1 MDDTPLNHEPLNQA
15 LREQLLAMAAE
26 DARVRAELAAT
37 GELFRGYAP
46 RMEDVHRRNARA
58 LLAIVREHGW
68 PGEALVGRDAMHA
81 AWIVLQHA
89 IGEPDVQRGCLPILR
104 EAAAG
109 GDATPAQVAY
119 LEDRIAFF
127 ERRPQRY
134 GTQFDWD
141 EHGMLSP
148 WPIEDPDGVDARREA
163 VGLPPL
169 ADRIAQARRSA
180 QGSVPPDYARRQAEM
195 LAWSRS
201 VGWIA

>member
-1 MDDTPLNHEPLNQA
+1 MNDA
-15 LREQLLAMAAE
+15 LRQQLMAMAAE

-37 GELFRGYAP
+37 GELFHGYAQ
-46 RMEDVHRRNARA
+46 RMEDVHRRNARD
-58 LLAIVREHGW
+58 LLALVQAHGW
-68 PGEALVGRDAMHA
+68 PGRTLVGEDAMHA

-89 IGEPDVQRGCLPILR
+89 VGEPEVQRGCLPVLR
-104 EAAAG
+104 SAAEHGEA
-109 GDATPAQVAY
+109 TLAQVAY

-141 EHGMLSP
+141 EQGMLSP
-148 WPIEDPDGVDARREA
+148 WPIEEPEGVDARREA

-169 ADRIAQARRSA
+169 AGRIAQARRNA
-180 QGSVPPDYARRQAEM
+180 QGSVPPDYGKRQNEM

>member
-1 MDDTPLNHEPLNQA
+1 MNDPLRQ
-15 LREQLLAMAAE
+15 QLLAMAAE
-26 DARVRAELAAT
+26 DAKVRAELAAT

-46 RMEDVHRRNARA
+46 RMEDVHRRNARD

-68 PGEALVGRDAMHA
+68 PGPALVGEDAMHA

-104 EAAAG
+104 AAAAR

-141 EHGMLSP
+141 AQGMLSP

-169 ADRIAQARRSA
+169 ADRIAQARKTA
-180 QGSVPPDYARRQAEM
+180 QGSVPPDHAKRQAEM

-201 VGWIA
+201 VGWIE

>member
-1 MDDTPLNHEPLNQA
+1 MNDT
-15 LREQLLAMAAE
+15 LRQQLLAMAAE

-46 RMEDVHRRNARA
+46 RMEDVHRRNARE
-58 LLAIVREHGW
+58 LLTLVQAHGW
-68 PGEALVGRDAMHA
+68 PGRTLVGEDAMHA

-104 EAAAG
+104 AAAERG
-109 GDATPAQVAY
+109 EATLAQVAY

-148 WPIEDPDGVDARREA
+148 WPIEDPEGVDARREA

-180 QGSVPPDYARRQAEM
+180 QGSVPPDHAKRQSEM

>member
-1 MDDTPLNHEPLNQA
+1 MNEA
-15 LREQLLAMAAE
+15 LREQLVAMAAE

-37 GELFRGYAP
+37 GELFRGYAL
-46 RMEDVHRRNARA
+46 RMEDVHRRNARD

-68 PGEALVGRDAMHA
+68 PGRTLVGEEAMHA
-81 AWIVLQHA
+81 AWLVLQHA
-89 IGEPDVQRGCLPILR
+89 IGEPGVQRGCLPILR
-104 EAAAG
+104 EAAER

-141 EHGMLSP
+141 ERGMLSP
-148 WPIEDPDGVDARREA
+148 WPIEDPEGVDARRAA

-169 ADRIAQARRSA
+169 ADRIDQARRNA
-180 QGSVPPDYARRQAEM
+180 QGSVPPDYGKRQAEM
-195 LAWSRS
+195 LAWSKS
-201 VGWIA
+201 VGWVE

>member
-1 MDDTPLNHEPLNQA
+1 MNDT
-15 LREQLLAMAAE
+15 LRQQLLAMAAE
-26 DARVRAELAAT
+26 DASVRAELAAT

-58 LLAIVREHGW
+58 LLAIVREYGW
-68 PGEALVGRDAMHA
+68 PGASLVGQDAMHA

-104 EAAAG
+104 AAAAR
-109 GDATPAQVAY
+109 GDATGAQVAY

-141 EHGMLSP
+141 AQGMLSP

-180 QGSVPPDYARRQAEM
+180 QGSVPPDHAKRQAEM

>member
-1 MDDTPLNHEPLNQA
+1 MNDTIRQ
-15 LREQLLAMAAE
+15 QLLAMAAE

-46 RMEDVHRRNARA
+46 RMEDVHRRNAQA

-68 PGEALVGRDAMHA
+68 PGRGLVGEHAGHA
-81 AWIVLQHA
+81 AWIILQHA
-89 IGEPDVQRGCLPILR
+89 IGEPDVQRGCLPLLR
-104 EAAAG
+104 EAAAR
-109 GDATPAQVAY
+109 GDATLAQVAY

-141 EHGMLSP
+141 AQGMLSP
-148 WPIEDPDGVDARREA
+148 WPIEDPEGVDARREA

-169 ADRIAQARRSA
+169 ADRIAQARKSA
-180 QGSVPPDYARRQAEM
+180 QGSVPPDHAKRQAEM

-201 VGWIA
+201 VGWIE

>member
-1 MDDTPLNHEPLNQA
+1 MNDQ
-15 LREQLLAMAAE
+15 LRQQLLAMAAE
-26 DARVRAELAAT
+26 DARVRSELAAT

-46 RMEDVHRRNARA
+46 RMEDVHRRNARE

-68 PGEALVGRDAMHA
+68 PGRTLVGEDAMHA
-81 AWIVLQHA
+81 AWVVLQHA
-89 IGEPDVQRGCLPILR
+89 IGEPEVQRGCLPILR
-104 EAAAG
+104 EAAAR
-109 GDATPAQVAY
+109 GDATQAQVAY

-148 WPIEDPDGVDARREA
+148 WPIEDPDGVEGRRAA

-169 ADRIAQARRSA
+169 ADRIAKARKSA

-195 LAWSRS
+195 RAWSKS
-201 VGWIA
+201 VGWID

>member
-1 MDDTPLNHEPLNQA
+1 MNDT
-15 LREQLLAMAAE
+15 LRQQLLAMAAE

-46 RMEDVHRRNARA
+46 RMEDVHRRNAKD
-58 LLAIVREHGW
+58 LLAIVSEHGW
-68 PGEALVGRDAMHA
+68 PGQTLAGEDGMHA
-81 AWIVLQHA
+81 AWLVLQHA
-89 IGEPDVQRGCLPILR
+89 IGEPGVQRGCLPILR
-104 EAAAG
+104 EAAERG
-109 GDATPAQVAY
+109 EATLAQVAY

-141 EHGMLSP
+141 ERGMLSP
-148 WPIEDPDGVDARREA
+148 WPIEDPEGVDARRTA

-169 ADRIAQARRSA
+169 ADRIAQARKSA
-180 QGSVPPDYARRQAEM
+180 QGSVPPDYARRQTEM

-201 VGWIA
+201 VGWVE

>member
-1 MDDTPLNHEPLNQA
+1 MDDA
-15 LREQLLAMAAE
+15 LRHQLVAMAAE

-46 RMEDVHRRNARA
+46 RMEDVHRRNARD
-58 LLAIVREHGW
+58 LMAIVRQHGW
-68 PGEALVGRDAMHA
+68 PGRGLVGEDAMHA
-81 AWIVLQHA
+81 AWLVLQHA

-104 EAAAG
+104 EAAER
-109 GDATPAQVAY
+109 GDATLAQVAY

-141 EHGMLSP
+141 ERGMLSP
-148 WPIEDPDGVDARREA
+148 WPIEDPDGVDARRTA

-169 ADRIAQARRSA
+169 ADRIAQARRGA

-195 LAWSRS
+195 LAWSRL
-201 VGWIA
+201 VGWVE

>member
-1 MDDTPLNHEPLNQA
+1 MNDT
-15 LREQLLAMAAE
+15 LRQQLVAMAPE

-46 RMEDVHRRNARA
+46 RMEDVHRRNARD
-58 LLAIVREHGW
+58 LMAIVRQHGW
-68 PGEALVGRDAMHA
+68 PGRGLVGEEAMHA
-81 AWIVLQHA
+81 AWLVLQHA

-104 EAAAG
+104 EAAER

-141 EHGMLSP
+141 GRGMLSP
-148 WPIEDPDGVDARREA
+148 WPIKVPAGGATR
-163 VGLPPL
+163 LPQGQRGSPPPG
-169 ADRIAQARRSA
+169 AHGAGAGSPRPPHPCRPAAAGRSDCP
-180 QGSVPPDYARRQAEM
+180 GPEER
-195 LAWSRS
+195 
-201 VGWIA
+201 

>member
-1 MDDTPLNHEPLNQA
+1 MNEAIRQ
-15 LREQLLAMAAE
+15 QLLAMAAE

-46 RMEDVHRRNARA
+46 RMEDVHRRNARD
-58 LLAIVREHGW
+58 LLALVQAHGW
-68 PGEALVGRDAMHA
+68 PGRTLVGEDAMHA

-89 IGEPDVQRGCLPILR
+89 IGEPEVQRGCLPILR
-104 EAAAG
+104 AAAELG
-109 GDATPAQVAY
+109 EATAAQVAY

-141 EHGMLSP
+141 ERGFMNP
-148 WPIEDPDGVDARREA
+148 WPIEDPEGVDARRAE

-169 ADRIAQARRSA
+169 ADRIAQIRRQTA
-180 QGSVPPDYARRQAEM
+180 GAVPPDYARRQAEM

-201 VGWIA
+201 VGWVR

>member
-1 MDDTPLNHEPLNQA
+1 VLETIRQ
-15 LREQLLAMAAE
+15 QLLAMVAE
-26 DARVRAELAAT
+26 DRRVRTELAAT
-37 GELFRGYAP
+37 GELYQGYAP
-46 RMEDVHRRNARA
+46 RMEDVHRRNAED

-68 PGEALVGRDAMHA
+68 PGRALVGEDGVHA
-81 AWIVLQHA
+81 AWLVLQHA
-89 IGEPDVQRGCLPILR
+89 IGQPDVQRGCLSLLR
-104 EAAAG
+104 DAVAH

-141 EHGMLSP
+141 ERGFMNP
-148 WPIEDPDGVDARREA
+148 WRIEDPEGVDARRAE

-169 ADRIAQARRSA
+169 ADRIAQIRA
-180 QGSVPPDYARRQAEM
+180 QTAGAVPPDYPRRQAEM

-201 VGWIA
+201 VGWVR

>member
-1 MDDTPLNHEPLNQA
+1 
-15 LREQLLAMAAE
+15 
-26 DARVRAELAAT
+26 
-37 GELFRGYAP
+37 
-46 RMEDVHRRNARA
+46 
-58 LLAIVREHGW
+58 
-68 PGEALVGRDAMHA
+68 MHA
-81 AWIVLQHA
+81 AWLVLQHA

-104 EAAAG
+104 EAAERG
-109 GDATPAQVAY
+109 EATLAQVAY

-141 EHGMLSP
+141 ERGMLSP
-148 WPIEDPDGVDARREA
+148 WPIEDPEGVDARRTA

-169 ADRIAQARRSA
+169 ADRIAQARKSA

-201 VGWIA
+201 VGWVE

>member
-1 MDDTPLNHEPLNQA
+1 MDDT
-15 LREQLLAMAAE
+15 LRQQLLAMAAE

-46 RMEDVHRRNARA
+46 RMEEVHRRNARD
-58 LLAIVREHGW
+58 LFAIVSRHGW
-68 PGEALVGRDAMHA
+68 PGCDLVGEEAMHA
-81 AWIVLQHA
+81 AWLVLQHA
-89 IGEPDVQRGCLPILR
+89 IGEPAVQRGCLPILR
-104 EAAAG
+104 EAAARG
-109 GDATPAQVAY
+109 AATLAQVAY

-141 EHGMLSP
+141 ERGMLSP
-148 WPIEDPDGVDARREA
+148 WPVEDPGGVDGRRTA

-169 ADRIAQARRSA
+169 ADQIAKARKSA

-195 LAWSRS
+195 LAWSKAA
-201 VGWIA
+201 GWIE